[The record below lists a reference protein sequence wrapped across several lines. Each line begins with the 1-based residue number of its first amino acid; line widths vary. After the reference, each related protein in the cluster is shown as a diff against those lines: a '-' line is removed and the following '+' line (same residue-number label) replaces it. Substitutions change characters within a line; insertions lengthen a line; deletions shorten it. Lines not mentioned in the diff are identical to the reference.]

1 MVSNILRVMHRHSRQ
16 IFPPVVLAREVF
28 WKVTLIAPRVASEA
42 SKALMVSNWT
52 LGCDAIRS
60 APGASPPPL
69 SGGTGRDEYGA
80 CVGRDRLSPT
90 REGELW
96 WKVCLHPHLEQGGM
110 PPIEKGRWSLFSL
123 LQMVA
128 NNSSLTPVNC
138 ILKNWDRFDPQSL
151 KMTSLVFLC
160 DTAWPWCPLEDS
172 ERWLVGRSLKYNTVL
187 QLDRFCR
194 KQGRWLEVA
203 YVLPFFSL

>member
-1 MVSNILRVMHRHSRQ
+1 M
-16 IFPPVVLAREVF
+16 
-28 WKVTLIAPRVASEA
+28 
-42 SKALMVSNWT
+42 
-52 LGCDAIRS
+52 LGCHQVCPWCIPTPS
-60 APGASPPPL
+60 LVEP
-69 SGGTGRDEYGA
+69 GGTSMVPA
-80 CVGRDRLSPT
+80 LVRDRLSPT

-110 PPIEKGRWSLFSL
+110 PPVERGRCSLFSL

-138 ILKNWDRFDPQSL
+138 ILKNCDRFDPQSL

-160 DTAWPWCPLEDS
+160 DSAWPRCPLEDS
-172 ERWLVGRSLKYNTVL
+172 ERLPVGRSLKYNTVL

>member
-80 CVGRDRLSPT
+80 CVGKGRTKSGRK
-90 REGELW
+90 EKLW
-96 WKVCLHPHLEQGGM
+96 CKVFLHPQLEQGGM
-110 PPIEKGRWSLFSL
+110 PPVERWCWSLLFC
-123 LQMVA
+123 
-128 NNSSLTPVNC
+128 LTHG
-138 ILKNWDRFDPQSL
+138 S
-151 KMTSLVFLC
+151 
-160 DTAWPWCPLEDS
+160 
-172 ERWLVGRSLKYNTVL
+172 
-187 QLDRFCR
+187 
-194 KQGRWLEVA
+194 
-203 YVLPFFSL
+203 